1 MRMKSVKYTK
11 IASVATV
18 AFVSVLLVFALSACD
33 VNGIVGIDGMSDLNY
48 ANASAYSVAERVELD
63 AHSTVSE
70 IEVDWINGN
79 IQVEYLESAAA
90 VDFYEVAEGEEVT
103 EDTTMHYLLDNGV
116 LRIKY
121 AKSGKFKNGRL
132 SKKLYINLPRSLTLS
147 KLDIE
152 SVNGNIYI
160 DCNASKID
168 IDNVNGNIDLKGTAT
183 RVEVE
188 SVNGNNII
196 ECNASIVNVENV
208 NGSVEVRGTAN
219 SIDIENVNGSI
230 TVACKESLMSL
241 DVETVS
247 GNVNL
252 NIADTRGFRLE
263 YETIS
268 GKMSSSFSGQLTM
281 QGRVYVYLGG
291 GAAIDVETVS
301 GSLSLGTLQ

>member
-1 MRMKSVKYTK
+1 MKSAKC
-11 IASVATV
+11 ARSVLIV
-18 AFVSVLLVFALSACD
+18 AVAVISVLLVFALSACD

-121 AKSGKFKNGRL
+121 AKPGKFKNGNLR
-132 SKKLYINLPRSLTLS
+132 KKLYINLPRNLTLS

-152 SVNGNIYI
+152 SVNGNINA
-160 DCNASKID
+160 DCNAGKID
-168 IDNVNGNIDLKGTAT
+168 IETVNGNINLKGTAT

-196 ECNASIVNVENV
+196 ECNAGIVNVENV
-208 NGSVEVRGTAN
+208 NGSIEVRGTAN
-219 SIDIENVNGSI
+219 SVDIETVNGNV
-230 TVACKESLMSL
+230 TVACKEILREL

-252 NIADTRGFRLE
+252 NIAEERGFRLE